1 MSTNT
6 PNPIARL
13 LGASAAGLLLVGL
26 LTGLLAGAAMT
37 DKIHV
42 EPRAA
47 LAAHLNALMGT
58 FLIVSYAWSL
68 PLLRYSEVGKKRIAM
83 IFIASSF
90 ANWAITTLKACL
102 FVGGLEASGSGAN
115 LLVFTLLQ
123 VGVVLP
129 SLVAAAAWLNGFRR
143 V

>member
-1 MSTNT
+1 MTADA
-6 PNPIARL
+6 PHPIARL

-37 DKIHV
+37 DKIHI
-42 EPRAA
+42 EPHAA

-58 FLIVSYAWSL
+58 FLLVSYGWSL
-68 PLLRYSEVGKKRIAM
+68 PMLRYGDVGKKRIAM

-90 ANWAITTLKACL
+90 SNWAITTLKACL
-102 FVGGLEASGSGAN
+102 FVRGLEPFGSDAN

-123 VGVVLP
+123 IGVVLP

-143 V
+143 S